1 MNSYP
6 RQQVFVLSQGP
17 PQSGSRWRDFV
28 LLVFLAFVVY
38 NANFRLIRIDDSVP
52 ARLLPFNLAL
62 HATFYLE
69 PWVEPYLPL
78 ARGIYGIYY
87 AVKVGSHWFSVYPVI
102 LPVVITPLYVFPA
115 RWFSR
120 LHIDPATGDLAAIAI
135 VDVMEKLSA
144 SLLAAL
150 SVGVLYLALRRVA
163 PRRSSLLLSAVY
175 GVASST
181 WSISGQSLWRQGFTE
196 LIFSLLLCALLRD
209 PELPTYAF
217 WIGGAAALLAW
228 NAPQY
233 IPLALLF
240 SVFFLLRQ
248 PRRLWLFSVPLVIAG
263 GLELAYN
270 LRYFGS
276 VGGPHVLPQS
286 GSRPALSHSWDGL
299 AGLWIS
305 PNRGLLIFMPW
316 VVFALWGMARAW
328 RENKFGWERYLILGM
343 AIVYSMH
350 VWMGSWWAGWCFG
363 PRYLTDFLPLL
374 VFFIL
379 PVWSAIRAGTVLRV
393 AFGVAVAVAFWVQI
407 VGACYY
413 HAYGRENWDS
423 FPISVDL
430 DRKRLWDW
438 QDTIISRSWH
448 GKRPEPSLYFELW
461 YLFNANAYAPRDGAR
476 PPAVKPPVK

>member
-1 MNSYP
+1 MA
-6 RQQVFVLSQGP
+6 QGS

-38 NANFRLIRIDDSVP
+38 NANFRLVRIDDSVP

-69 PWVEPYLPL
+69 PWVEPYLPQ

-87 AVKVGSHWFSVYPVI
+87 AVKVGTHWLSVYPVI
-102 LPVVITPLYVFPA
+102 LPVVITPLYVYPA

-120 LHIDPATGDLAAIAI
+120 MHIDPATGDLAAIAI

-144 SLLAAL
+144 SLVAAL
-150 SVGVLYLALRRVA
+150 SVGVLYLALRKVA
-163 PRRSSLLLSAVY
+163 SRRSSLLLTLIY

-196 LIFSLLLCALLRD
+196 LSFALLLCALLRD
-209 PELPTYAF
+209 SGSPGYAF
-217 WIGGAAALLAW
+217 WIGGVVALLAA
-228 NAPQY
+228 NAPHY
-233 IPLALLF
+233 IPFALLF

-248 PRRLWLFSVPLVIAG
+248 PTRLWLFCVPLVIAG

-270 LRYFGS
+270 LHYFGS
-276 VGGPHVLPQS
+276 VVGAHGLPQS
-286 GSRPALSHSWDGL
+286 GSKPTFYHSWDGL
-299 AGLWIS
+299 AGLLIS
-305 PNRGLLIFMPW
+305 PSRGLLIFTPW

-350 VWMGSWWAGWCFG
+350 ARMGSWWAGWCFG

-379 PVWSAIRAGTVLRV
+379 PVWPAIRAGTILRV
-393 AFGVAVAVAFWVQI
+393 AFGVAVAVALWVQI

-413 HAYGRENWDS
+413 VPLGRGSWDS

-430 DRKRLWDW
+430 DRRRLWDW

-448 GKRPEPSLYFELW
+448 GKRAEPSLYFELW
-461 YLFNANAYAPRDGAR
+461 SLLEASAYAPRDRAR
-476 PPAVKPPVK
+476 PPAEKPPAK

>member
-1 MNSYP
+1 MNSHP
-6 RQQVFVLSQGP
+6 RRQAFDMAQGS

-38 NANFRLIRIDDSVP
+38 NANFRLVRIDDSVP

-69 PWVEPYLPL
+69 PWVEPYLPQ

-87 AVKVGSHWFSVYPVI
+87 AVKVGTHWLSVYPVI
-102 LPVVITPLYVFPA
+102 LPVVITPLYVYPA

-120 LHIDPATGDLAAIAI
+120 MHIDPATGDLAAIAI

-144 SLLAAL
+144 SLVAAL
-150 SVGVLYLALRRVA
+150 SVGVLYLALRKVA
-163 PRRSSLLLSAVY
+163 SRRSSLLLTLIY

-196 LIFSLLLCALLRD
+196 LSFALLLCALLRD
-209 PELPTYAF
+209 SGSPGYAF
-217 WIGGAAALLAW
+217 WIGGVVALLAA
-228 NAPQY
+228 NAPHY
-233 IPLALLF
+233 IPFALLF

-248 PRRLWLFSVPLVIAG
+248 PTRLWLFCVPLVIAG

-270 LRYFGS
+270 LHYFGS
-276 VGGPHVLPQS
+276 VVGAHGLPQS
-286 GSRPALSHSWDGL
+286 GSKPTFYHSWDGL
-299 AGLWIS
+299 AGLLIS
-305 PNRGLLIFMPW
+305 PSRGLLIFTPW

-350 VWMGSWWAGWCFG
+350 ARMGSWWAGWCFG

-379 PVWSAIRAGTVLRV
+379 PVWPAIRAGTILRV
-393 AFGVAVAVAFWVQI
+393 AFGVAVAVALWVQI

-413 HAYGRENWDS
+413 VPLRKGSWDS

-430 DRKRLWDW
+430 DRRRLWDW

-448 GKRPEPSLYFELW
+448 GKRAEPSLYFELW
-461 YLFNANAYAPRDGAR
+461 SLLEASAYAPRDRAMPPTEK
-476 PPAVKPPVK
+476 PPAK